1 MNASADPA
9 FSNAL
14 STRQGGR
21 LSEQKASA
29 PTTTPAPTTTRQP
42 TPTSTTPPPPPPPPP
57 PAVSGAQENAL
68 RAARDYLDYTAFSR
82 QGLIEQLED
91 EGYSIEDATWAVDNV
106 TVDWNQQAAAMAR
119 QNLDYTAF
127 PRQGLIDQ
135 LLYEGFTPDQ
145 AEYGVAQEYD

>member
-1 MNASADPA
+1 VNASADPA
-9 FSNAL
+9 FCKAL
-14 STRQGGR
+14 SSRLGGR

-82 QGLIEQLED
+82 QGLI
-91 EGYSIEDATWAVDNV
+91 
-106 TVDWNQQAAAMAR
+106 
-119 QNLDYTAF
+119 
-127 PRQGLIDQ
+127 DQ